1 MGVSSYFEFLTTLFA
16 WIAYDNFWS
25 VLADSG
31 LVYVPFIVIL
41 FTNIVASRRAG
52 DDEGSAALQSLKKS
66 ETDIV
71 VAIFVLFLAAVPF
84 SDVRLG
90 EMQYVR
96 PTLDCAIEDA
106 IAAGDPA
113 IVNGAATGTTWDR
126 TLNQIGGQ
134 TGRIPIWWGFVH
146 VMTKAVVAASVASIP
161 CTGDVAAVEL
171 RLENDYIDDPRVN
184 KELQEFMVDCFMP
197 ARSQFYRQDQSVL
210 TAAQQDSVNF
220 LGSSYFLGTNGY
232 YNKFYSSKPRAAYPF
247 NPTRDAGFER
257 DVAIGG
263 HPTCDQWW
271 TSVANGLRTQVLNA
285 IDIDTRNEY
294 VYNPRNLIS
303 RNTPGLSVGERE
315 DMLLRKYVAIRNAQS
330 NVSGFSNMSVSYSPS
345 IGEQYRAANDGGFFS
360 TIENGAAAT
369 GSIALDLTTNVV
381 AGLGAVISAPGHL
394 AAGIAARDGASIFV
408 SLILMIFVCVLPFLM
423 VFSLYRLATLM
434 TLTLV
439 FFGLNFFYVLWGI
452 AFWVD
457 NNLVAAIAD
466 GGFIPAAS
474 PMQTTIILWVQ
485 RFLYIVFPT
494 IWLGALSWIGV
505 KTNGLMQGGFGAMAQ
520 HTQQPFQ
527 AGGAAASKAAVS
539 AATGGAKAA

>member
-41 FTNIVASRRAG
+41 FTNIVSSRRSG

-71 VAIFVLFLAAVPF
+71 IAIFVLFLAAVPF
-84 SDVRLG
+84 SEVRLG

-113 IVNGAATGTTWDR
+113 VVNGAATGTSWDR

-146 VMTKAVVAASVASIP
+146 VMSKAVVAASVASIP

-184 KELQEFMVDCFMP
+184 KELQQFIVDCYMP
-197 ARSQFYRQDQSVL
+197 ARSQFYRQDQTVL
-210 TAAQQDSVNF
+210 TPVQQDSVNF
-220 LGSSYFLGTNGY
+220 LGSSYFLATNGY
-232 YNKFYSSKPRAAYPF
+232 YNKFYSSKPRASFPF
-247 NPTRDAGFER
+247 NPTRDAGFDR
-257 DVAIGG
+257 DAGIGG

-271 TSVANGLRTQVLNA
+271 MSAANGLRAQVLNA

-315 DMLLRKYVAIRNAQS
+315 DVLLRKYVAIRNAQS
-330 NVSGFSNMSVSYSPS
+330 NVSGFSNMAVSYSPS

-360 TIENGAAAT
+360 TVRNGAGAT
-369 GSIALDLTTNVV
+369 ASIALDLTTNAV
-381 AGLGAVISAPGHL
+381 AGVGALISAPGHL

-457 NNLVAAIAD
+457 NNLVAAISD

-505 KTNGLMQGGFGAMAQ
+505 KTNGLMQGGFSSMVSNTAQ
-520 HTQQPFQ
+520 PLQ
-527 AGGAAASKAAVS
+527 AGGAMASQAAVS

>member
-1 MGVSSYFEFLTTLFA
+1 MGVSSYFEFLTTLFG
-16 WIAYDNFWS
+16 WILYDNFWS

-41 FTNIVASRRAG
+41 FTNIVTSRRAG

-71 VAIFVLFLAAVPF
+71 IAIVVLFLAAVPF

-106 IAAGDPA
+106 IASGDPA
-113 IVNGAATGTTWDR
+113 TVNGAATNTSWDR
-126 TLNQIGGQ
+126 TLSQISGQ
-134 TGRIPIWWGFVH
+134 TGRIPIWWGFMH
-146 VMTKAVVAASVASIP
+146 VMTKSVVAASVASIP
-161 CTGDVAAVEL
+161 CTGDLAAVEL

-184 KELQEFMVDCFMP
+184 KELQEFIVDCYMP
-197 ARSQFYRQDQSVL
+197 ARSQFYRIDQ
-210 TAAQQDSVNF
+210 TAVTPAQADSIF
-220 LGSSYFLGTNGY
+220 YLGSSYFLATNGY
-232 YNKFYSSKPRAAYPF
+232 YNKFYSSKPRASFAF
-247 NPTRDAGFER
+247 SATRDAGFER
-257 DVAIGG
+257 DAAVGG

-271 TSVANGLRTQVLNA
+271 TSPANGLRTQVLNA
-285 IDIDTRNEY
+285 IDLDTRNEY

-303 RNTPGLSVGERE
+303 RNSPGLSVGERE
-315 DMLLRKYVAIRNAQS
+315 DVLLRKYVAIRNAQS
-330 NVSGFSNMSVSYSPS
+330 NVSGFSNMAVSYSPS

-360 TIENGAAAT
+360 TIENGAGAT
-369 GSIALDLTTNVV
+369 ASIALDLTTNVV
-381 AGLGAVISAPGHL
+381 AGVGAIISSPGHL
-394 AAGIAARDGASIFV
+394 AAGIAARDGANIFV

-434 TLTLV
+434 TLSIV
-439 FFGLNFFYVLWGI
+439 FFGLHFFYVLWGI

-485 RFLYIVFPT
+485 RFLYMIFPG
-494 IWLGALSWIGV
+494 IWLASLGWIGV
-505 KTNGLMQGGFGAMAQ
+505 KANTLMQGMNSMNQ
-520 HTQQPFQ
+520 HASAPMQ
-527 AGGAAASKAAVS
+527 AGGAMATQLAVS
-539 AATGGAKAA
+539 SIKGGAKAA